1 MMYKFVALCMAFA
14 LVGCGEEQSP
24 NPKIA
29 QDYMPSELHAI
40 CLDGVQYWYRDGNGA
55 VLSPRLDPGIFP
67 GTNAHVVTCNSSTK
81 TNDAAVL
88 GATSQ
93 M

>member
-1 MMYKFVALCMAFA
+1 MYKFIALCMAFA
-14 LVGCGEEQSP
+14 LVGCGEQQSA

-29 QDYMPSELHAI
+29 QNYMPSELHAI
-40 CLDGVQYWYRDGNGA
+40 CLDGIQYWYRDGNGA
-55 VLSPRLDPGIFP
+55 VLAPRLDAGFA
-67 GTNAHVVTCNSSTK
+67 GTNAHVVTCTNPTE